1 MCRNELY
8 SWILRSFTSL
18 SKEESDERFQDC
30 DENEDGKVTWD
41 EYQVSVQSS
50 TYAYHTSPPAL
61 RTYTVVPQYRHTLPL
76 SLGPLPIPL

>member
-41 EYQVSVQSS
+41 EYQVSGYCYK
-50 TYAYHTSPPAL
+50 T
-61 RTYTVVPQYRHTLPL
+61 
-76 SLGPLPIPL
+76 